1 MSSKYM
7 TEMRTKKRS
16 MTESW
21 PKQAADI
28 NRFDPECMQSNM
40 IQNIQQYTDWVL
52 DSWWTADIDL

>member
-1 MSSKYM
+1 M
-7 TEMRTKKRS
+7 TEMRTKKKRS

-40 IQNIQQYTDWVL
+40 IQNIQQYTD
-52 DSWWTADIDL
+52 